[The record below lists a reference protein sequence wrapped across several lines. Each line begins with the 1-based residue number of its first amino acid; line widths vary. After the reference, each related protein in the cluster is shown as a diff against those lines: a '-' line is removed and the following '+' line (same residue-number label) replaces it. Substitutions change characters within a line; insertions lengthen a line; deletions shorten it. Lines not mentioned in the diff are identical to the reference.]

1 MQSRSVSDQNE
12 SEKGTMT
19 LLCGYIAPF
28 METMWEFSIFAGQ
41 LPRGL
46 WKQFRREIKGLQN
59 RFQAWMIKWTFCKT
73 DFTELITTGW
83 LRLSHINKL
92 KSSKTKKKAQ
102 NSARMYEYK
111 EKPVT
116 LKESQRTS
124 LCVLRPSRSNPE
136 AWGSLQP
143 CAVQV
148 WAPYASVWHA
158 ASAPWR
164 GLGSSIMG
172 LVRNSYT
179 QNWSACS
186 LFSFCLFLML
196 PFH

>member
-1 MQSRSVSDQNE
+1 
-12 SEKGTMT
+12 MT
-19 LLCGYIAPF
+19 LLCAYIAPF

-92 KSSKTKKKAQ
+92 KSSKIKKKAE
-102 NSARMYEYK
+102 NSVGMYEDT
-111 EKPVT
+111 EKLMT

-124 LCVLRPSRSNPE
+124 LCIQGQSWRCDPE
-136 AWGSLQP
+136 
-143 CAVQV
+143 
-148 WAPYASVWHA
+148 
-158 ASAPWR
+158 
-164 GLGSSIMG
+164 
-172 LVRNSYT
+172 
-179 QNWSACS
+179 ACS
-186 LFSFCLFLML
+186 LVRSESLTSFCQIACLCTKKGVRVKHLWVMEL
-196 PFH
+196 VSSSYTEI